1 MIFVY
6 NLFRNV
12 ELITE
17 DESIIETEAQDV
29 DEVVMEQQFNDSNIE
44 HFEIIEAEE
53 EVELED
59 EFEEKHD
66 IRYKLLDKNYSNNK

>member
-66 IRYKLLDKNYSNNK
+66 IR

>member
-29 DEVVMEQQFNDSNIE
+29 DDVVMEQQFNDSNIE

-66 IRYKLLDKNYSNNK
+66 IR